1 MKKRIAVRVLL
12 TVSVILGI
20 VTGVIFITAEI
31 PWVAY
36 ITGYAAFG
44 TFCLYMDQKSNSK
57 KARR

>member
-1 MKKRIAVRVLL
+1 MKKRTLKKLL
-12 TVSVILGI
+12 LVATFILAI
-20 VTGVIFITAEI
+20 ITFAIFVTAEI

-44 TFCLYMDQKSNSK
+44 IFFIYMDLKENSK